1 MNVSYRKYTGINQ
14 KNDPGAKPLWSPI
27 VNDSFVE
34 ELDESFDPAKARK
47 GNAKGKKN
55 QGMQWMFTSMYPKQE
70 VKDQF
75 KEKSKFAK
83 LGKSLWAKFEKQ
95 IS

>member
-1 MNVSYRKYTGINQ
+1 MRKLNFMRKKNTKTQDVFGKGMNVSYRKYTGINQ
-14 KNDPGAKPLWSPI
+14 KNDPGAKPLRSPI

-55 QGMQWMFTSMYPKQE
+55 QGMQ
-70 VKDQF
+70 
-75 KEKSKFAK
+75 
-83 LGKSLWAKFEKQ
+83 
-95 IS
+95 